1 MKYTILKSNDNN
13 TVDVEFVFE
22 EQNDYTV
29 IASNIPLGDSEMD
42 LENSIIDRAR
52 TIRNELE
59 VNLAPITSYE
69 PIIGEQQTITLE

>member
-22 EQNDYTV
+22 EHNDYTV
-29 IASNIPLGDSEMD
+29 IASNIPLGDTEMD

-52 TIRNELE
+52 IIRDELE
-59 VNLAPITSYE
+59 VNLAPITPYA
-69 PIIGEQQTITLE
+69 PTIGHQQTIEI